1 MEITLPISSPFS
13 PFVVSANYPYA
24 PFAGPEETII
34 KYYFYCNHLVYQNG
48 LPSYY
53 KGYQVRL
60 YQPCS
65 PIDDSFDSD
74 GFLIF
79 VALTDNTMIKVHCSD
94 IIQRFY
100 TFKII
105 YPKSAL
111 GDYWLIKSRFEITDY
126 DEHHYIPV
134 KKKT

>member
-13 PFVVSANYPYA
+13 PFVVSANYPYD

-34 KYYFYCNHLVYQNG
+34 KYYFYCNHLVYKNG

-60 YQPCS
+60 YKACS
-65 PIDDSFDSD
+65 PIDESFDSD

-79 VALTDNTMIKVHCSD
+79 VAVSDPNFISVSCSD
-94 IIQRFY
+94 VIQRFY

-111 GDYWLIKSRFEITDY
+111 GDYWRIKSKFEITDY
-126 DEHHYIPV
+126 DDRHYIPIR
-134 KKKT
+134 KKV